1 MIIDGKKISEE
12 ILNELLEERKKYEKI
27 KVVGFMFEENKEGES
42 FLKTKENFA
51 KRLNIDFRI
60 YKIEKDWSR
69 KKIRKYINQIVKSKL
84 VNGAFIQLPI
94 LKKFPTQYFL
104 NSIPPE
110 KDIDCLS
117 SKNLGKFYSDS
128 FIIRPPAVEVVDYIK
143 NRFNLNFSDKKILIV
158 GYGRLTG
165 KPLAHYFS
173 NESNF
178 LTIISKRLEDH
189 KNILKD
195 YDVIV
200 SGVGKKYLVDDC
212 KNGAILIDFGYSFE
226 NGKIY
231 GDIDFEKLKDKAEII
246 TPTPGGTGPI
256 LVSMIFRNL
265 FKLLAADKRG
275 CNTDLRGYNAD

>member
-27 KVVGFMFEENKEGES
+27 KVVGFVFEENKEGES
-42 FLKTKENFA
+42 FLKIKENFA
-51 KRLNIDFRI
+51 KKLNIDFRI

-94 LKKFPTQYFL
+94 PEKFPTQYFL

-143 NRFNLNFSDKKILIV
+143 NRFNLDFSDKKILVV
-158 GYGRLTG
+158 GYGRLIG

-173 NESNF
+173 DESNF
-178 LTIISKRLEDH
+178 LTIISKKLEDH

-195 YDVIV
+195 YDVII
-200 SGVGKKYLVDDC
+200 SGVGKKNLIDDC
-212 KNGAILIDFGYSFE
+212 KDNAILIDFGYSFE

-231 GDIDFEKLKDKAEII
+231 GDIDFEKLKDKAKII

-256 LVSMIFRNL
+256 LVSMLFRNL
-265 FKLLAADKRG
+265 FKLLAAD
-275 CNTDLRGYNAD
+275 